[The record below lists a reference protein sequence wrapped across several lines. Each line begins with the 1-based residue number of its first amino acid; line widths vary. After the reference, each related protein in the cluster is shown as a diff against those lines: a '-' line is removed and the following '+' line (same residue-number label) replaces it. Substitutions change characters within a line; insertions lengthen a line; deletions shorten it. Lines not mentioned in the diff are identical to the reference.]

1 MSNRT
6 IQVDDRLYDY
16 LLAHSSRED
25 DLLRRLRA
33 ETAKMPMARMQIGPE
48 QGQFMALLT
57 ELTGA
62 KRAIEVGTFTGYSS
76 ICVAR
81 ALPKDGKLICCDVS
95 EEYTAVARKYWA
107 EAGLTEK
114 IELKLAPATETL
126 DALLAAGGANTYD
139 LGFIDA
145 DKENYD
151 QYYERLLQL
160 IRPGGLIMIDN
171 VLWGGDVADP
181 TIGDADNKDTAAIRR
196 LNAKVVRDER
206 VSMSL
211 VPIGDGLTLARKR

>member
-1 MSNRT
+1 MTAPARPYT
-6 IQVDDRLYDY
+6 I
-16 LLAHSSRED
+16 
-25 DLLRRLRA
+25 
-33 ETAKMPMARMQIGPE
+33 TAPALSGWRQTIGAYV
-48 QGQFMALLT
+48 ALT
-57 ELTGA
+57 
-62 KRAIEVGTFTGYSS
+62 KPRI
-76 ICVAR
+76 
-81 ALPKDGKLICCDVS
+81 
-95 EEYTAVARKYWA
+95 
-107 EAGLTEK
+107 
-114 IELKLAPATETL
+114 IELLLVTTFPAMVVAADGMPSLWLVFATL
-126 DALLAAGGANTYD
+126 FGGALSAGGANTYD

-196 LNAKVVRDER
+196 LNAKVVRDDR